1 MNLPDIVA
9 ICASSPEQAVIFSA
23 AIARRQ
29 EAGIYPRE
37 LEFVVV
43 HDPPAGRVGS
53 GGGTLHA
60 LSLLPDDRSILLI
73 HAGGESRRLPAWAPE
88 GKLFAPVP
96 VPSSTVQP
104 PVLLDIQ
111 LGLYLRYPWRPGEL
125 VVASGD
131 VYLDFDVAS
140 VRADRGEVCGFAVP
154 ASFEEGSRHG
164 VFVFD
169 RLQQGVT
176 GYLQKAPVGELRTRA
191 ALPGGNQCALDI
203 GIVAFDRRGRQR
215 LRTLAGRF
223 GDSVAR
229 GETYIDLYVEILTAA
244 LDGITDKEYEQLVAG
259 QSRMT
264 AEDRAAVREIM
275 RGSALQGV
283 LGRRSTFLHYGSIAE
298 VPETAAALAG
308 SGEIVPFYDVPV
320 AAGLVHELRPGVSGG
335 TVTCD
340 CENVAVGTGPVH
352 AGQPSLVEHCGDLRA
367 QLTGGS
373 LVTGVEGLHLPV
385 PVPYGL
391 CLDGR
396 ADHRVIAVYGSNDT
410 FKPDGEEP
418 RICSTPLSEWLENRR
433 LSPEALGIAPE
444 TAGAGDI
451 WALPLWVPLPE
462 GASPAARG
470 RLVAAYWDASLADDG
485 WRQWLL
491 DGPRRTLRELTDSA
505 DLTLR
510 EASRAA
516 RRARLLRA
524 AVLEGRGWQSIPAA
538 EARAI
543 FSLGDRVALTELTTA
558 EPDELI
564 RSYRGR
570 FVAELGAGEPAESA
584 SSIQIPYL
592 SSLTTPPALRR
603 SVKPDQIVWARSP
616 VRMDFGGGWTDTPPY
631 TLREGGRVCNVA
643 IDLNGQPPIQVFC
656 RPVAEPEIR
665 FHSIDL
671 GEGERVTSFT
681 ALEDYRN
688 PLVPFALPRA
698 ALCILGFTQA
708 NHPGKT
714 LADVLGEIG
723 GGVEV
728 TLLAA
733 VPKGSGLGTSSILGA
748 VLLAALERFF
758 GVFDERH
765 INTGELYRQVL
776 QMEQMLT
783 TGGGWQDQIGGV
795 AGGIKYAVSPPGLR
809 PDLAVYQLDPWLF
822 EAPEA
827 VGRYTL
833 FYTGATRLARNI
845 LEEVVDGYN
854 SMNPASLFT
863 VRRIGALADAAREAF
878 ALRDIERFAWVV
890 RESWKQNRLIHPST
904 TNAEIDAMLAA
915 DGVTGNYQAM
925 KLLGAGGGGYA
936 FFVSPDAAAAARLR
950 AGLEAWAAE
959 RAEAG
964 AGTGAIGSSGAGAS
978 GARVVELS
986 LNRAGLQVTV
996 S

>member
-1 MNLPDIVA
+1 VRDPKGCLSWYTIH
-9 ICASSPEQAVIFSA
+9 
-23 AIARRQ
+23 RR
-29 EAGIYPRE
+29 G
-37 LEFVVV
+37 
-43 HDPPAGRVGS
+43 
-53 GGGTLHA
+53 
-60 LSLLPDDRSILLI
+60 
-73 HAGGESRRLPAWAPE
+73 AWAPE

-131 VYLDFDVAS
+131 VYLDFDVSS
-140 VRADRGEVCGFAVP
+140 VRADRGEISGFAVP

-164 VFVFD
+164 VFVFERMHGQGSVASD
-169 RLQQGVT
+169 QARLQQGVT
-176 GYLQKAPVGELRTRA
+176 GYLQKAPINELRTQA

-203 GIVAFDRRGRQR
+203 GIVAFDRRGRER
-215 LRTLAGRF
+215 LRALAERF
-223 GDSVAR
+223 GENVAR
-229 GETYIDLYVEILTAA
+229 GELYMDLYVEILTAA
-244 LDGITDKEYEQLVAG
+244 LDGISDEEYEELVAT
-259 QSRMT
+259 QSRMRGD
-264 AEDRAAVREIM
+264 ERFAVREIM

-298 VPETAAALAG
+298 VPETAAALAA

-320 AAGLVHELRPGVSGG
+320 AAGLIHELLPTVSAG
-335 TVTCD
+335 TVTSD
-340 CENVAVGTGPVH
+340 CENVTVGTGPVR
-352 AGQPSLVEHCGDLRA
+352 ATEPSLVDHCGDFRA
-367 QLTGGS
+367 ELTGGS
-373 LVTGVEGLHLPV
+373 LITGVDGVHLPLA
-385 PVPYGL
+385 VPYGM

-396 ADHRVIAVYGSNDT
+396 VLRNGAGGTDALTVAVYSSGDT
-410 FKPDGEEP
+410 FKSDGHPPRMCSAPLAEWLDARNLTGEE
-418 RICSTPLSEWLENRR
+418 LEITD
-433 LSPEALGIAPE
+433 AMAE
-444 TAGAGDI
+444 TGDI
-451 WALPLWVPLPE
+451 WDLPLWVALPNK
-462 GASPAARG
+462 ASAATRG
-470 RLVAAYWDASLADDG
+470 RLIAAYWDASLADDT
-485 WRQWLL
+485 WRRFLG
-491 DGPRRTLRELTDSA
+491 GPRRTLRELTDGVDLSA
-505 DLTLR
+505 R
-510 EASRAA
+510 EQSRAA
-516 RRARLLRA
+516 RRARLLRR
-524 AVLEGRGWQSIPAA
+524 AVLDGRGWQSIPAA
-538 EARAI
+538 DAQAVFGAEDRAV
-543 FSLGDRVALTELTTA
+543 LEQLTAA

-570 FVAELGAGEPAESA
+570 FIAESA
-584 SSIQIPYL
+584 GSIQIPYL
-592 SSLTTPPALRR
+592 SSLTTPPALKR

-616 VRMDFGGGWTDTPPY
+616 VRMDFCGGWTDTPPY

-643 IDLNGQPPIQVFC
+643 IDLNGQPRMHGQATPANSGVATSPPIQVFC
-656 RPVAEPEIR
+656 RPVAEPEFR

-671 GEGERVTSFT
+671 GEGERVTTFA

-688 PLVPFALPRA
+688 PLIPFALPRA
-698 ALCILGFTQA
+698 ALCILGFTQS
-708 NHPGKT
+708 NHPGRT
-714 LADVLGEIG
+714 LSAVLEKIG

-795 AGGIKYAVSPPGLR
+795 AGGVKYAVSPPGLR

-827 VGRYTL
+827 VARYTL

-863 VRRIGALADAAREAF
+863 VRRIGALADAARDAF
-878 ALRDIERFAWVV
+878 ALRDIDRFAWVV
-890 RESWKQNRLIHPST
+890 RESWKQNCLIHPST
-904 TNAEIDAMLAA
+904 TNDEIDGLLAA
-915 DGVTGNYQAM
+915 DGVAGNYQAM

-950 AGLEAWAAE
+950 AGLEAWAAG

-964 AGTGAIGSSGAGAS
+964 AGTGESGVGAS
-978 GARVVELS
+978 GARVVDLS